1 MASVCGPDP
10 RDEAPTVEV
19 SESMVKNRE
28 ESRERRR
35 RRVRAKI
42 AGTAA
47 RPRLNVFR
55 SLQHIYV
62 QLIDDG
68 EGHTL
73 VAASSLDKD
82 VRTRVNLKKTD
93 EAVVVG
99 KLLAQRAQEKQ
110 IKQVVFDRAGY
121 RYHGRIKAV
130 ADGAREG
137 GLEF

>member
-1 MASVCGPDP
+1 MA
-10 RDEAPTVEV
+10 
-19 SESMVKNRE
+19 KNRE
-28 ESRERRR
+28 VSRERRR
-35 RRVRAKI
+35 RRVRAKV
-42 AGTAA
+42 AGTPS

-62 QLIDDG
+62 QLIDDDAG
-68 EGHTL
+68 MTL
-73 VAASSLDKD
+73 AAASSLDKEI
-82 VRTRVNLKKTD
+82 RSQSGLKKSD
-93 EAVVVG
+93 EAVAVG
-99 KLLAQRAQEKQ
+99 KLLAQRAQDRQ

>member
-1 MASVCGPDP
+1 MA
-10 RDEAPTVEV
+10 
-19 SESMVKNRE
+19 KNRE
-28 ESRERRR
+28 QSRERRR
-35 RRVRAKI
+35 RRVRAKV
-42 AGTAA
+42 AGTPS

-62 QLIDDG
+62 QLIDDHA
-68 EGHTL
+68 GHTMA
-73 VAASSLDKD
+73 AASSLDKEI
-82 VRTRVNLKKTD
+82 RLQAGLKKSD
-93 EAVVVG
+93 EAAAVG

-130 ADGAREG
+130 ADGARAG

>member
-1 MASVCGPDP
+1 MA
-10 RDEAPTVEV
+10 
-19 SESMVKNRE
+19 KNRE

-35 RRVRAKI
+35 RRVRAKV
-42 AGTAA
+42 AGTSS

-68 EGHTL
+68 AGHTL
-73 VAASSLDKD
+73 AAASSLDKEIKSQPS
-82 VRTRVNLKKTD
+82 LKKSD
-93 EAVVVG
+93 EAVAVG
-99 KLLAQRAQEKQ
+99 KMLAQRAQDKQ

-121 RYHGRIKAV
+121 RYHGRIKGI